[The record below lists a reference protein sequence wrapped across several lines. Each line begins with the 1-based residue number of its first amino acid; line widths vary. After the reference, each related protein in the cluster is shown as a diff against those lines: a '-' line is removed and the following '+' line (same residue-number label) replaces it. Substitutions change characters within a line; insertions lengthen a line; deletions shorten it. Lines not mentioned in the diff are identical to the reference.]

1 MKPIFIYKYEKNM
14 QKKSKQ
20 FFDLFMRN
28 GEDIEQE
35 FTREGM
41 DKRDLREDGLKMVH
55 FQDDHH
61 SNSGS
66 LIHGSVKA
74 NSNAGFSNISRTFT
88 KTKRRI

>member
-35 FTREGM
+35 FTREGLNKQ
-41 DKRDLREDGLKMVH
+41 DIREDGLKMVH
-55 FQDDHH
+55 F
-61 SNSGS
+61 
-66 LIHGSVKA
+66 
-74 NSNAGFSNISRTFT
+74 
-88 KTKRRI
+88 